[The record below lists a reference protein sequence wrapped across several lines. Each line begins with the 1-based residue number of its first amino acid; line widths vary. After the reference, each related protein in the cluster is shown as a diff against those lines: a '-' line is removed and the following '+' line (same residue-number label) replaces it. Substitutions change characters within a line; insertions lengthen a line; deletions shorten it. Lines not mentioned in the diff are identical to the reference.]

1 MNNERLKK
9 NTRLTVRLSL
19 EEERLLNLLQR
30 KTGMDASKIVRYGLA
45 QLAIVYKIDPKQ
57 YKLK

>member
-1 MNNERLKK
+1 MKNEGLKK

-30 KTGMDASKIVRYGLA
+30 KTGMDASKLVRYGLT